1 MKQMHSGMYMLMWWF
16 TELNVTAHVF
26 RAYNY
31 AFILI
36 FARQRHRATVYAVL
50 AQGVYTSSL
59 TNFQEI
65 SSIFL
70 NFRRIFTWQATQ

>member
-1 MKQMHSGMYMLMWWF
+1 MKQMHSGMYMLIWWF

-36 FARQRHRATVYAVL
+36 FARQGH
-50 AQGVYTSSL
+50 
-59 TNFQEI
+59 
-65 SSIFL
+65 SIRCAGTGCVHIQPNQFPGD
-70 NFRRIFTWQATQ
+70 I